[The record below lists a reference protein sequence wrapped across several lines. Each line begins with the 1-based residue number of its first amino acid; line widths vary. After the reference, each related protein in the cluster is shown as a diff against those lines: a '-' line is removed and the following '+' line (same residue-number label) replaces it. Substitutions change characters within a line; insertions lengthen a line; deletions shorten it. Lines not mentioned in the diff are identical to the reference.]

1 MQVLMGILN
10 AFQVIYSAMKQE
22 GSCVFR
28 CMVSKM
34 SNVHL
39 IPLHQYCITLS
50 PDPPVINTVVS
61 LGPPVANVV
70 RVGVGRGNRVVNAG
84 QPVLVY
90 CPATGIPTPMPTL
103 ARRVG
108 GSLVP
113 VDPSR
118 VTTTDLSG
126 IPALL
131 YSIFSFASSDVGE
144 YVCTAETIAGS
155 DTESVRLDL
164 SGEECSVKLYSR
176 CNAFH
181 FSSSCSAG
189 N

>member
-1 MQVLMGILN
+1 MLLGILS
-10 AFQVIYSAMKQE
+10 AFPVIHSAMKQE

-28 CMVSKM
+28 FMVSKM

-39 IPLHQYCITLS
+39 IPLHQYCTTLS

-61 LGPPVANVV
+61 LGPPVQNVV

-84 QPVLVY
+84 QTVLVY
-90 CPATGIPTPMPTL
+90 CPATGIPRPMPTL

-108 GSLVP
+108 GRLVP

-118 VTTTDLSG
+118 VATTDLSG
-126 IPALL
+126 IPTLQ
-131 YSIFSFASSDVGE
+131 YSIFSFASSDAGE
-144 YVCTAETIAGS
+144 YVCTAETIAGI

-164 SGEECSVKLYSR
+164 SGEECSVKLYSSY
-176 CNAFH
+176 NGFH
-181 FSSSCSAG
+181 SSSSCSAG
-189 N
+189 D